1 MTSPSPTASP
11 SAPAASEATPS
22 PANAAALLEG
32 IAALPHLGVIRAQG
46 EEAAK
51 FLQGQLTQD
60 FMLIPEGHARFAGY
74 CSPKGR
80 LLASFVGVRLA
91 ADDFALVVSAD
102 ILAPTLKRL
111 SMFVLRAK
119 VKLSDA
125 TAAFKLRGLA
135 GEAAR
140 SALGVAA
147 PAMPEPWTDQVQGEA
162 HAVALYPADGV
173 PRALWLAPAG
183 TTPPEAAT
191 LSEAA
196 WLWSEVRSGVATI
209 TAPVVEAFVPQM
221 LNYESVG
228 GVNFKKG
235 CYPGQEVVAR
245 SQFRGQIK
253 RRAFLVRSELPL
265 TPGQEMQLPGDD
277 QASTLVVQAS
287 PLPENG
293 SGATFWD
300 AIVSGHLSG
309 EGIGALENV
318 ADGDATR
325 LYSKSI
331 PYFLLADI

>member
-1 MTSPSPTASP
+1 
-11 SAPAASEATPS
+11 
-22 PANAAALLEG
+22 
-32 IAALPHLGVIRAQG
+32 VIRAQG

-91 ADDFALVVSAD
+91 AEDFALVVSAD

-125 TAAFKLRGLA
+125 TAAFELRGLA

-147 PAMPEPWTDQVQGEA
+147 PAMPEPWTDRVQGEA

-173 PRALWLAPAG
+173 PRALWLAPVGISA
-183 TTPPEAAT
+183 PQAAALPEG
-191 LSEAA
+191 A

-209 TAPVVEAFVPQM
+209 TAPVVDAFVPQM

-253 RRAFLVRSELPL
+253 RRGALIYSNSALSVGQDILAANEEQPLGCVAQSARSVDGVWHGIAVISSGGREVVGGDFELAIAPRIRI
-265 TPGQEMQLPGDD
+265 E
-277 QASTLVVQAS
+277 
-287 PLPENG
+287 PLPYP
-293 SGATFWD
+293 
-300 AIVSGHLSG
+300 I
-309 EGIGALENV
+309 LE
-318 ADGDATR
+318 
-325 LYSKSI
+325 
-331 PYFLLADI
+331 DI

>member
-1 MTSPSPTASP
+1 MTAPSPAPSSAAAGLPSPTA
-11 SAPAASEATPS
+11 
-22 PANAAALLEG
+22 AAALLEG
-32 IAALPHLGVIRAQG
+32 VAALPHLGVIRAQG

-60 FMLIPEGHARFAGY
+60 FMLIPAGHARLAGY

-80 LLASFVGVRLA
+80 LLASFVAVSLA

-125 TAAFKLRGLA
+125 TGDFALRGLA
-135 GEAAR
+135 GQAACA
-140 SALGVAA
+140 ALNLAA
-147 PAMPEPWTDQVQGEA
+147 PAMPEPWTDRVEGPT
-162 HAVALYPADGV
+162 HTVALYPADGV
-173 PRALWLAPAG
+173 ARALWLAPAG
-183 TTPPEAAT
+183 TAAPQGAV
-191 LSEAA
+191 LSHEA

-209 TAPVVEAFVPQM
+209 TAPVVDAFVPQM

-253 RRAFLVRSELPL
+253 RRAFLAQAEGPL
-265 TPGQEMQLPGDD
+265 VPGDEVFVAGDD
-277 QASTLVVQAS
+277 QPCGVVVQAS
-287 PLPENG
+287 TWTPQ
-293 SGATFWD
+293 SGLGEGPSEG
-300 AIVSGHLSG
+300 IVSLNAQAVT
-309 EGIGALENV
+309 EGASFQV
-318 ADGDATR
+318 AGVPLLLRPA
-325 LYSKSI
+325 
-331 PYFLLADI
+331 PYGLLMDL

>member
-1 MTSPSPTASP
+1 
-11 SAPAASEATPS
+11 
-22 PANAAALLEG
+22 
-32 IAALPHLGVIRAQG
+32 V
-46 EEAAK
+46 
-51 FLQGQLTQD
+51 
-60 FMLIPEGHARFAGY
+60 
-74 CSPKGR
+74 CSR
-80 LLASFVGVRLA
+80 
-91 ADDFALVVSAD
+91 D
-102 ILAPTLKRL
+102 ILAQTLKRL
-111 SMFVLRAK
+111 GMFVLRAK
-119 VKLSDA
+119 VRLSDA
-125 TAAFKLRGLA
+125 SAEVQLAGLA
-135 GEAAR
+135 GSAIYSIAAQGH
-140 SALGVAA
+140 STLGLIQFEQGKLVWLH
-147 PAMPEPWTDQVQGEA
+147 PAGTQA
-162 HAVALYPADGV
+162 
-173 PRALWLAPAG
+173 RALWIGPTGVNPPAG
-183 TTPPEAAT
+183 PVLDTA
-191 LSEAA
+191 L
-196 WLWSEVRSGVATI
+196 WLWGEVLSGVAPV
-209 TAPVVEAFVPQM
+209 TAPIVDAFVPQM

-277 QASTLVVQAS
+277 QASTLVVQAA

-309 EGIGALENV
+309 EGIGALEKV